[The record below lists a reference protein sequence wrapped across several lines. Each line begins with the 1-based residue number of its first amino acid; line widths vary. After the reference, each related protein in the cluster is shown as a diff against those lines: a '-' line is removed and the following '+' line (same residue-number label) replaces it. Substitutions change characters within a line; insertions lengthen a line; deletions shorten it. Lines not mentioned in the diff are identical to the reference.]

1 MDLGNIVL
9 RKPSLKRTCM
19 VCTHSKWILAIKYGI
34 SMLHCTDPK
43 KQNKRVDTSEEAQIS
58 LRRGSKIVIR
68 SR

>member
-1 MDLGNIVL
+1 MAWYLLIY
-9 RKPSLKRTCM
+9 
-19 VCTHSKWILAIKYGI
+19 KWITAIKYWI
-34 SMLHCTDPK
+34 PMLHCTDPK